1 MPATFSHVAS
11 STDTQVI
18 VKFANYA
25 DSTVSLSLTLD
36 EAFGTPKGAKLHW
49 STTLDG
55 SGDKMAQNVPG
66 QEPMVGIQE
75 AEIDVTAAVT
85 VPAWT
90 VGVIVVEL

>member
-1 MPATFSHVAS
+1 M
-11 STDTQVI
+11 I

-25 DSTVSLSLTLD
+25 DSTVSLSITLD
-36 EAFGTPKGAKLHW
+36 QAFGAPKGAKLHW

-66 QEPMVGIQE
+66 EEVKVGIQE
-75 AEIDVTAAVT
+75 ADIDVTGPVT